1 MEFRAI
7 IVRILWRLAPALWLD
22 WVVRRLIDWAIATLN
37 DQQDWLNAAPKN
49 CFWFGGWLVVIE
61 ARLDELVDLKAHLLL
76 NRRCEPRNVPP
87 HHPAPGVRSPEDCL
101 LRLARLVQRFEDSDR
116 LAERRAETLLRL
128 HDDSVIHL
136 IPDHRPAIRSSS
148 SRRRNS
154 IATGAAAS
162 RRIAAAR
169 SSSSSSSS
177 RSN

>member
-22 WVVRRLIDWAIATLN
+22 WAIRRLIDWAIATLN

-49 CFWFGGWLVVIE
+49 CFWFGGWLAVIE
-61 ARLDELVDLKAHLLL
+61 ARLDELINLKAHLLL
-76 NRRCEPRNVPP
+76 NRRCDPRDVPV
-87 HHPAPGVRSPEDCL
+87 HSPAPAVRSIEDCL
-101 LRLARLVQRFEDSDR
+101 LRLARLVQRFEDANR

-136 IPDHRPAIRSSS
+136 IPDHRPAISSS
-148 SRRRNS
+148 SRNS

-162 RRIAAAR
+162 
-169 SSSSSSSS
+169 SS
-177 RSN
+177 